1 MARYRKD
8 NPLMKFDLS
17 TEKVVT
23 MSVESEKKQI
33 PLAIAYARI
42 SSDKQKNEGSGIQG
56 QVQSCKDR
64 CKNNGDIKI
73 VKFFEDEAVSGTVLD
88 REGLMNAIKFLE
100 KENKQ
105 YTKITHFLC
114 SEVSRIAR
122 PEEVSEG
129 AALLSRIESTGVKII
144 TTLEHRDTST
154 DEGKL
159 MDDIKLSIARYE
171 RKKIMKRA
179 KNGMVS
185 IALQGGWP
193 FGFVPPGYK
202 KIGTGKNSVIE
213 VDDFKANILSRGL
226 EMYANNILISK
237 IDLLNFFKGEG
248 LTTNNQSF
256 KGKLWISFIE
266 KTFALHRL
274 FFYAGYVMYPDRGIN
289 EPIQGKWKGIIS
301 LDVVYKIIGKL
312 QKDG

>member
-1 MARYRKD
+1 
-8 NPLMKFDLS
+8 
-17 TEKVVT
+17 
-23 MSVESEKKQI
+23 
-33 PLAIAYARI
+33 
-42 SSDKQKNEGSGIQG
+42 
-56 QVQSCKDR
+56 
-64 CKNNGDIKI
+64 
-73 VKFFEDEAVSGTVLD
+73 VLD

-185 IALQGGWP
+185 IALQ
-193 FGFVPPGYK
+193 
-202 KIGTGKNSVIE
+202 
-213 VDDFKANILSRGL
+213 
-226 EMYANNILISK
+226 
-237 IDLLNFFKGEG
+237 
-248 LTTNNQSF
+248 
-256 KGKLWISFIE
+256 
-266 KTFALHRL
+266 
-274 FFYAGYVMYPDRGIN
+274 
-289 EPIQGKWKGIIS
+289 
-301 LDVVYKIIGKL
+301 
-312 QKDG
+312 